1 MTNHEITRESEIL
14 AQLPNTL
21 RSLRLNAGFTQQQI
35 ADFLHTSRSSYSY
48 YELGTVSP
56 SIAVL
61 YSLSQL
67 YGVSVDSFFTS
78 LPGSPPTGPKA
89 WPR

>member
-1 MTNHEITRESEIL
+1 MTDHEIIKESEIL
-14 AQLPNTL
+14 AQISNTL

-48 YELGTVSP
+48 YELGTIRP

-61 YSLSQL
+61 YSLSRL
-67 YGVSVDSFFTS
+67 YGVPVDSFFTS
-78 LPGSPPTGPKA
+78 PPDSPPTGPKA